1 MVNATRLATPRS
13 DHLATKSTEKLS
25 LSALTHLNLTMPTA
39 CARTATMP
47 RAALSWLPYVITK
60 NVLFTLKVSARTA
73 ISAFTTKIRETAKKL
88 ILNLTMEA
96 IKLNRSQ
103 MQLLF
108 NE

>member
-73 ISAFTTKIRETAKKL
+73 ISAFTTRTRETTKKL
-88 ILNLTMEA
+88 LLSLTSA
-96 IKLNRSQ
+96 LIKLKKSKV
-103 MQLLF
+103 LPLS